1 MPKVIYT
8 PSKGLYQTSGSG
20 FETNNATIAVN
31 ASTSLAPGGPVYVIT
46 VTAPVSAVTEYTGD
60 VITLRSGDG
69 STDYTITL
77 GDGTN
82 GTINSEAAADE
93 NEVATLIGQTAAGLG
108 SNEEFAYKVASN
120 VVTIYSLKAGEAS
133 DDAAVTDGSENG
145 LIAVSTTTKG
155 VSGQIS
161 GRNNVAIDVVADSDV
176 ASLLD
181 SGGSSLTP
189 PAGGLTG
196 ITLANG
202 TSIGQKIYV
211 MNNSANRAV
220 WVTGTY
226 YDCTNNDSDTILK
239 LEATEIQQLIWNG
252 SAWAEGPLVSGSPA
266 FA

>member
-20 FETNNATIAVN
+20 FETNNATIAVS

-46 VTAPVSAVTEYTGD
+46 VTAPSVDTSEYTGD
-60 VITLRSGDG
+60 IITLRSGDG
-69 STDYTITL
+69 STDYTIEL
-77 GDGTN
+77 GDGSG
-82 GTINSEAAADE
+82 GTIDSVNEADE
-93 NEVATLIGQTAAGLG
+93 NGVATLIGQTAAGLG
-108 SNEEFAYKVASN
+108 GNEEFAYKVALN

-133 DDAAVTDGSENG
+133 DDAAVTDGSGNG

-181 SGGSSLTP
+181 SGGSALTP

-196 ITLANG
+196 ITLTNG

-211 MNNSANRAV
+211 MNNSTNRAV

-226 YDCTNNDSDTILK
+226 FDCTNNDADTILK

-252 SAWAEGPLVSGSPA
+252 TAWAEGPLVSGTPA